1 MKTFGLLGKNI
12 DYSFSRGYFNDK
24 FEANK
29 LDCTYKNF
37 DLESIESFK
46 EIKENSIAFSG
57 FNVTIPYKEDI
68 LPYLDSVDS
77 EAKEIG
83 AVNTIKIKNKKLI
96 GYNTDH
102 YGFINSLLP
111 HLKPHHQKALILGT
125 GGASKAV
132 AFALKKMGIDYE
144 YVSRSK
150 SEKIKHTYDSIKPSD
165 IEACKLIINCT
176 PLGTFPEIETCPEI
190 PYDSV
195 SDQHLLFD
203 LIYNPAET
211 QFLKNGVLNGAKI
224 INGLEML
231 KIQAEK
237 SWEIWNS

>member
-1 MKTFGLLGKNI
+1 
-12 DYSFSRGYFNDK
+12 
-24 FEANK
+24 
-29 LDCTYKNF
+29 
-37 DLESIESFK
+37 
-46 EIKENSIAFSG
+46 
-57 FNVTIPYKEDI
+57 
-68 LPYLDSVDS
+68 
-77 EAKEIG
+77 
-83 AVNTIKIKNKKLI
+83 
-96 GYNTDH
+96 
-102 YGFINSLLP
+102 LP

-132 AFALKKMGIDYE
+132 AFALNKMGIDYE